1 MAGSRGSRV
10 GRSSE
15 MLVQSVLACLKSR
28 GRIANFHKA
37 RENMPGYDFFVLL
50 PDCRI
55 VFLQVK
61 SSAQTCERHKK
72 KYPDIPVVVVPEHPV
87 KWASWPGLNDAKQ
100 VLANRIL
107 EALGIKDSLAPA
119 GESLFFKIKICQ

>member
-1 MAGSRGSRV
+1 
-10 GRSSE
+10 
-15 MLVQSVLACLKSR
+15 MLVQSALAHLRSKGC
-28 GRIANFHKA
+28 IADFHRA
-37 RENMPGYDFFVLL
+37 RDNMPGYDFFILL
-50 PDCRI
+50 SSGSI

-61 SSAQTCERHKK
+61 SSAQTCERHRR

-107 EALGIKDSLAPA
+107 EALGIKDSLASVR
-119 GESLFFKIKICQ
+119 ESLFFKIKICQ